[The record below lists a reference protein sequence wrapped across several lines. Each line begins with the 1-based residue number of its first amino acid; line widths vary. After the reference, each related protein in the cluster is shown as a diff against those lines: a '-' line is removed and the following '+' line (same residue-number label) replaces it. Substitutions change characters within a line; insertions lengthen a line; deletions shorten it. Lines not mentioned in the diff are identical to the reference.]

1 MRVWNVFVL
10 AGLLAGLLAI
20 SAGCGTSTPPASPP
34 VTAVPEIAATPLA
47 LPAKSTPTRPAA
59 EPITPEATRPL
70 TLTLWVSEEFAP
82 GAERGGDVLQARVAA
97 FERAHPVTVN
107 YVLKAPY
114 GKGGIA
120 DWIVQLHELMP
131 DRLPDA
137 AIVDSRELDTL
148 TELGL
153 LQPLNRDL
161 PSGAFWELLS
171 PAQTIARQGG
181 VWSNQPLVLDTE
193 HLVYDTRRLNAPPV
207 SWQDVLTT
215 TASFAFA
222 ADSTESFLLHY
233 LHGGGS
239 LNPQEHPASDSGV
252 MQNILDYYQRARA
265 NGNLSEATVGMT
277 SAREVMSL
285 FISGQAP
292 LAQVRARDFLSER
305 ARLPN
310 AAAASIP
317 TRDGQPAALVSG
329 WTYVI
334 LTPDPAR
341 RRAATDFLMWLNEPS
356 FLAEWTQ
363 AANLA
368 PAGKSAFARSVTPS
382 LYAET
387 LGDLLDHAIVAPGF
401 SAQKSYAAA
410 WHAAVQAVL
419 NGQLT
424 PDDAAFRAL
433 QSITQ

>member
-1 MRVWNVFVL
+1 MRVWNVLVL
-10 AGLLAGLLAI
+10 AVLVVI
-20 SAGCGTSTPPASPP
+20 SAACGISTPPAKPP
-34 VTAVPEIAATPLA
+34 VTPVPEMVVATVEF
-47 LPAKSTPTRPAA
+47 PATITPSRPALVQ
-59 EPITPEATRPL
+59 ITPEATRPL
-70 TLTLWVSEEFAP
+70 TLTLWVPEEFAP
-82 GAERGGDVLQARVAA
+82 GAERGGDILQARVAA
-97 FERAHPVTVN
+97 FESTHPVTVN

-148 TELGL
+148 TDLEL
-153 LQPLNRDL
+153 LQPLNHDL
-161 PSGAFWELLS
+161 PSGAFWELLP

-193 HLVYDTRRLNAPPV
+193 HLVYDTRRVGAPPLA
-207 SWQDVLTT
+207 WQDVLTT
-215 TASFAFA
+215 SASFAFA
-222 ADSTESFLLHY
+222 ADSTDSFLLQY
-233 LHGGGS
+233 LHDGGS
-239 LNPQEHPASDSGV
+239 LDPQAHPAADSGV
-252 MQNILDYYQRARA
+252 MQNVLDFYQRARA

-292 LAQVRARDFLSER
+292 MAQVRARDFLSER

-310 AAAASIP
+310 AAASAIP

-334 LTPDPAR
+334 LTPNAAR
-341 RRAATDFLMWLNEPS
+341 RSAAADFLTWLNEPA
-356 FLAEWTQ
+356 FLAGWTQ
-363 AANLA
+363 AANLV
-368 PAGKSAFARSVTPS
+368 PASKSAFAQSVKPAS
-382 LYAET
+382 YAAT
-387 LGDLLDHAIVAPGF
+387 LGDLLEHAIVAPGF
-401 SAQKSYAAA
+401 AVQKSYAAA
-410 WHAAVQAVL
+410 WHVAVQAVL